1 MQYPPNPYG
10 PGPKPLPHQRFTAWY
25 GRMWR
30 KSKPVTLIVT
40 IIVLV
45 LSCGLCSGAMANADR
60 NLRTTLATD
69 TPTAQTTPQLSL
81 ADRAKTDTTLFKLS
95 PTPTP
100 TQTPFHVD
108 VTNQAIKSISG
119 KYRYFFD
126 VRNHDTR
133 PFNGSVKIEL
143 YNDKQAGA
151 IRSETF
157 DTTSAIQPNLGTSV
171 YFDIYTG
178 PPLTDGAYG
187 ITHFK
192 FTVTINGQTVN
203 SGQGPIPNQITD

>member
-1 MQYPPNPYG
+1 MNYYQPP
-10 PGPKPLPHQRFTAWY
+10 PKPLPHQRFTAWY

-40 IIVLV
+40 IIVVL
-45 LSCGLCSGAMANADR
+45 LSCSICGALSNASSH
-60 NLRTTLATD
+60 NTALLTD

-81 ADRAKTDTTLFKLS
+81 ADRAKTDTALFKLS
-95 PTPTP
+95 PTPTPTP

-108 VTNQAIKSISG
+108 VTSQAIKSISG

-126 VRNHDTR
+126 VRNHDTK

-143 YNDKQAGA
+143 YSDKQASA
-151 IRSETF
+151 VRSETF